1 MEANHLALRLCECD
15 RSGAAAPHPAPGHSQ
30 LSNPKEQAPL
40 TFRASQPYT
49 QGSTLRPGSAI
60 SSRWED
66 PAPSHALLATTQ
78 LSHGPPMSRKRQR
91 SPVTPQGAQTV
102 HASPFAALLAGR
114 PSKTEELGA
123 SPPSPEG
130 CQQHRAA
137 ASLLGSNTSSTCTI
151 LRRVG
156 WVGNASSNVT
166 NPANYTISGRWEV
179 LTFRHAL
186 QATTQLS
193 HAPPESPII
202 ASPNSQTVHASPFA
216 ALAVDL
222 AADWW
227 VDDGWMDDLLGAD
240 SNLFVNLCG
249 DSPVYYP

>member
-1 MEANHLALRLCECD
+1 M
-15 RSGAAAPHPAPGHSQ
+15 
-30 LSNPKEQAPL
+30 

>member
-78 LSHGPPMSRKRQR
+78 LSHGPP
-91 SPVTPQGAQTV
+91 
-102 HASPFAALLAGR
+102 
-114 PSKTEELGA
+114 
-123 SPPSPEG
+123 
-130 CQQHRAA
+130 
-137 ASLLGSNTSSTCTI
+137 I
-151 LRRVG
+151 VG